1 MSSYCKFLLR
11 FISDNELFMAML
23 FKEGYIYMCVCA
35 YIVLVLFSAELLGA
49 KAQKQNEA
57 ECT

>member
-35 YIVLVLFSAELLGA
+35 YIYKLDAITSLLKYLSNGSLILLR
-49 KAQKQNEA
+49 
-57 ECT
+57 